1 MLKFQ
6 WNALRQGNPVLVHD
20 PARADLAL
28 VPGTVVMTETHR
40 KRKGADGVGIRV
52 IGDGSDS
59 STTRV
64 LWPSYLA
71 VHFDPL
77 DPTEPCW
84 RCEEIATAA
93 G

>member
-6 WNALRQGNPVLVHD
+6 WNALRHENRVLVHD
-20 PARADLAL
+20 PARADMAL
-28 VPGTVVMTETHR
+28 VPGAVVMTESHR
-40 KRKGADGVGIRV
+40 RRKGADAVGIRV
-52 IGDGSDS
+52 TDGSG
-59 STTRV
+59 TTRV
-64 LWPSYLA
+64 LWPSYLT

-84 RCEEIATAA
+84 RCEEIATGA